1 MRAAGRQAVG
11 QTGSMYVSRLSREKE
26 RMFTHRDRTLK
37 DSGDELCREMNDTR
51 RNDGVFNY
59 APWEADAGGIS
70 EKRVLATPVI

>member
-1 MRAAGRQAVG
+1 
-11 QTGSMYVSRLSREKE
+11 
-26 RMFTHRDRTLK
+26 MFTHRDRTLK

-70 EKRVLATPVI
+70 EKRVLATPSNNFIACLYGKTYQTAT